1 MIESLTAVFDDGLDP
16 DPEFMID
23 FDMGSGRQ
31 YAAKPL
37 TRVVVK
43 EPGGSVVAQYRASLS
58 RDALIKKGRQSQT
71 TVFRSAQHTAQ
82 KHRDCGELGKKE
94 KDALYHFLTKSH
106 YLMKAVFSTADRAAS
121 IQITG
126 GGHLRPVE
134 DSFPEMLKRAIPQNY
149 EWAEIFTGSS
159 WLPFELLLTE
169 AMTARQHADSK
180 YQVQNLLGLSI
191 ACFRQVQGAAVEVG
205 SPSKPPRWM
214 TIVNDEFKWGV
225 KFETRFLQPRNAQG
239 RIDWRKFNLQVN
251 LTPPVLWEQLTSAI
265 RRDQPSELIFG
276 VYGAPAG
283 VRDEDPCL
291 IVRPRSLRAQE
302 LVVTRSMLANE
313 LSSLPVTHSVM
324 LLACDSAAG
333 EENGMPELASVF
345 AEEGRALNSVG
356 SLIPILDEDGFTIV
370 HEYLEE
376 VLNGAEM
383 SRAMKNVRG
392 RAWEAYDIHGF
403 LTLAFVNFRVSGP
416 RVPLREN

>member
-1 MIESLTAVFDDGLDP
+1 
-16 DPEFMID
+16 
-23 FDMGSGRQ
+23 
-31 YAAKPL
+31 
-37 TRVVVK
+37 
-43 EPGGSVVAQYRASLS
+43 
-58 RDALIKKGRQSQT
+58 
-71 TVFRSAQHTAQ
+71 
-82 KHRDCGELGKKE
+82 
-94 KDALYHFLTKSH
+94 
-106 YLMKAVFSTADRAAS
+106 
-121 IQITG
+121 
-126 GGHLRPVE
+126 
-134 DSFPEMLKRAIPQNY
+134 
-149 EWAEIFTGSS
+149 
-159 WLPFELLLTE
+159 
-169 AMTARQHADSK
+169 MTARQHADSQ

-191 ACFRQVQGAAVEVG
+191 ACFRQVQGAAVEVV

-276 VYGAPAG
+276 VHGAPAG

-291 IVRPRSLRAQE
+291 IVRSRSLRAQE

-313 LSSLPVTHSVM
+313 LSSLPVTHSVV

-370 HEYLEE
+370 QEYLEE

-383 SRAMKNVRG
+383 SRAMKDVRG

-403 LTLAFVNFRVSGP
+403 LTLAFVIFRASGP